1 MARSTDDTDAKSI
14 SPTSSD
20 TPDARSV
27 LSQELSRR
35 KFLGGSVA
43 TGVALGAASSA
54 IGWKGA
60 IAQSKRLV
68 VTTMPGPRWEQALT
82 ASAKA
87 YMAANPD
94 VEIEILVSG
103 YAEHYQ
109 RIGTSLIEDSSDFDA
124 HLFDAALI
132 GQSYPKLVA
141 LNDLFDSDPDWKNH
155 YLNGVPQ
162 AYRGSWDWDGGHYS
176 VVHDANCMM
185 TWWRTDIFEQLGL
198 PEPASFEQILE
209 NTHVLNENKPESG
222 FMTCAG
228 RANWFLG
235 MTFTGMMHA
244 YGGRWYEND
253 VMDRFGR
260 IDPNE
265 GPGEILLDSP
275 EVIAAAEMLQKL
287 SNVWNPTSLN
297 ALEFENAEAFK
308 NDISHQQVMWSGF
321 MILQN
326 PAENPA
332 HHATL
337 VSRDFPVGGPNSVV
351 GRSGMKGGFGLAIP
365 KATKNL
371 ELMFDFAK
379 FTTST
384 ENAENFILAGGQ
396 PSNVS
401 LLNSWGEQ
409 HQYQVFKTIAQGIAN
424 GHHLSQFPE
433 GPEFF
438 QILTQHIGDLVTG
451 NAGPEEACKGMKDD
465 VEILFQRSGYI

>member
-1 MARSTDDTDAKSI
+1 MPSI
-14 SPTSSD
+14 
-20 TPDARSV
+20 
-27 LSQELSRR
+27 
-35 KFLGGSVA
+35 
-43 TGVALGAASSA
+43 
-54 IGWKGA
+54 
-60 IAQSKRLV
+60 
-68 VTTMPGPRWEQALT
+68 
-82 ASAKA
+82 
-87 YMAANPD
+87 
-94 VEIEILVSG
+94 
-103 YAEHYQ
+103 YQ

-124 HLFDAALI
+124 HLFDPALI
-132 GQSYPKLVA
+132 GQSYPKLA
-141 LNDLFDSDPDWKNH
+141 PLTDLFDADPTWRDH

-162 AYRGSWDWDGGHYS
+162 AYRGSWDWDGIPYA

-185 TWWRTDIFEQLGL
+185 TWWRTDVFEEHGL
-198 PEPASFEQILE
+198 PEPTSFEQILE
-209 NTHVLNENKPESG
+209 NTAVLNENKPGSG

-253 VMDRFGR
+253 EMDRFGR
-260 IDPNE
+260 IDPTD

-287 SNVWNPTSLN
+287 SKVWNQASLN

-332 HHATL
+332 HHAVL
-337 VSRDFPVGGPNSVV
+337 VSRDFPVGGTNPVV

-365 KATKNL
+365 RASKNID
-371 ELMFDFAK
+371 LMFDFAK
-379 FTTST
+379 FTTSGD
-384 ENAENFILAGGQ
+384 NAENFILAGGQ

-424 GHHLSQFPE
+424 GHHLFQFPE

-438 QILTQHIGDLVTG
+438 QILTQHVGDLVTG
-451 NAGPEEACKGMKDD
+451 AAEPASACAGMKND

>member
-1 MARSTDDTDAKSI
+1 MAKHTVRSNAAAEGRTI
-14 SPTSSD
+14 SLSNYKTSGS
-20 TPDARSV
+20 
-27 LSQELSRR
+27 SQGVSRR
-35 KFLGGSVA
+35 KFLGGSA
-43 TGVALGAASSA
+43 AAGIALGAASSA
-54 IGWKGA
+54 VAWKGA

-68 VTTMPGPRWEQALT
+68 VTTMPGPRWEGALT

-87 YMAANPD
+87 YMAKNPD

-109 RIGTSLIEDSSDFDA
+109 RIGTSLIEDASDFDA
-124 HLFDAALI
+124 HLFDCALM
-132 GQSYPKLVA
+132 GQSYPKLVP
-141 LNDLFDSDPDWKNH
+141 LTDLYDSDPGWRDH
-155 YLNGVPQ
+155 YLGGVPE
-162 AYRGSWDWDGGHYS
+162 AYRGSWDWDGVPYA

-185 TWWRTDIFEQLGL
+185 TWWRSDVFEELGL
-198 PEPASFEQILE
+198 PEPTSFEQILE
-209 NTHVLNENKPESG
+209 NTEILNQNKAGSG

-253 VMDRFGR
+253 EMDRFGR
-260 IDPNE
+260 IDPTE

-287 SNVWNPTSLN
+287 SKVWNQSSLN

-326 PAENPA
+326 PSENPA
-332 HHATL
+332 HHANL
-337 VSRDFPVGGPNSVV
+337 VSRDFPVGGPNPVV
-351 GRSGMKGGFGLAIP
+351 GRSGMKGGFGLSIP

-371 ELMFDFAK
+371 DLMFDFAK

-396 PSNVS
+396 PSNAS

-409 HQYQVFKTIAQGIAN
+409 PQYQVFKTIAQGIAN

-451 NAGPEEACKGMKDD
+451 AAEPEEACVRMKDD
-465 VEILFQRSGYI
+465 VRILFERAGYI

>member
-1 MARSTDDTDAKSI
+1 MPKGKKNTGTQTVSSSSSQ
-14 SPTSSD
+14 SPDESSVSG
-20 TPDARSV
+20 TG
-27 LSQELSRR
+27 LSRR
-35 KFLGGSVA
+35 KFLGGSA
-43 TGVALGAASSA
+43 AAGVALGAASSGV
-54 IGWKGA
+54 GWKGA

-141 LNDLFDSDPDWKNH
+141 LNDLFDADPDWKDH

-209 NTHVLNENKPESG
+209 NTLVLNENKPESG

-253 VMDRFGR
+253 SMDRFGR
-260 IDPNE
+260 IDPDE

-297 ALEFENAEAFK
+297 
-308 NDISHQQVMWSGF
+308 DISHQQVMWSGF
-321 MILQN
+321 MLLQN
-326 PAENPA
+326 PAENPN
-332 HHATL
+332 HHADL
-337 VSRDFPVGGPNSVV
+337 LSRDFPVGGPNPVE

-365 KATKNL
+365 KASNNI

-379 FTTST
+379 FTTSA

-401 LLNSWGEQ
+401 LLDSWGEQ
-409 HQYQVFKTIAQGIAN
+409 HEYQVFKSIALGIAN
-424 GHHLSQFPE
+424 CHHLSQFPE

-438 QILTQHIGDLVTG
+438 QIITQHIGDLVTG
-451 NAGPEEACKGMKDD
+451 AAGPEEACKGMKDD